1 MPPVFS
7 GRGFFVLCKPKPGSA
22 FQLTLFHRTGTGGEN
37 GLPQSK
43 SALLRWKT
51 RWKMWNIRR
60 VPFPPQNKLYR
71 YVKSSCKVVGTEKK
85 PDQKPKGRVLKLHQ
99 FSGERQAPDWPFF
112 WVYSAQ

>member
-1 MPPVFS
+1 VPPVFS

-71 YVKSSCKVVGTEKK
+71 YVKSSERKK
-85 PDQKPKGRVLKLHQ
+85 SPLESQKAGVLKLHQ
-99 FSGERQAPDWPFF
+99 FSGERQAADWPFF